1 MPSLLNP
8 SEREALLERFRRL
21 SPESKPAW
29 GQLTAPRMICHVS
42 DQLRV
47 ALGDLPSKDQ
57 SNLVKRTLVRL
68 LVVHTPFEPP
78 PGKIQTAPEMLT
90 TQPTSWEEDCGT
102 FESLVQRLA
111 ESGGFQ
117 PHPAFGPLSKDEW
130 GRLSWKHINHH
141 LRQFGV

>member
-1 MPSLLNP
+1 MRSLLDP
-8 SEREALLERFRRL
+8 SEREALLGRFRKLNSGTR
-21 SPESKPAW
+21 PAW
-29 GQLTAPRMICHVS
+29 GQLTAPRMVCHLS

-57 SNLVKRTLVRL
+57 SNLFTRSLLRL
-68 LVVHTPFEPP
+68 LVVYTSFEPP
-78 PGKIQTAPEMLT
+78 PGKVQTAPEMLT
-90 TQPTSWEEDCGT
+90 TQPTSWEEDCGL

-111 ESGGFQ
+111 GSGRLA
-117 PHPAFGPLSKDEW
+117 PHPTFGPLSPNEW